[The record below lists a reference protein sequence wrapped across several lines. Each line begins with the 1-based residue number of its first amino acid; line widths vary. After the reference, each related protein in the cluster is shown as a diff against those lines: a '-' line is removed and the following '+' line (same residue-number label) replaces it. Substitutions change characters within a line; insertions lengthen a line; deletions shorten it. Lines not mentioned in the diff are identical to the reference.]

1 MKHIFLDTNILL
13 DVLAKRV
20 PFYEVAAELF
30 SLADK
35 GEIELFVSA
44 LSFAN
49 INYILTKMTSADIT
63 RTTLLKLKTLV
74 QIIPL
79 DEKAII
85 LSLNDK
91 SFPDFEDG
99 LQYYAA
105 ITINADAIITR
116 NLKDFINSTI
126 PAMNAKSFLAT
137 L

>member
-1 MKHIFLDTNILL
+1 MKQIFLDTNILL
-13 DVLAKRV
+13 DVLAKRI
-20 PFYEVAAELF
+20 PFYETAAELF

-35 GEIELFVSA
+35 GEIKLFVSA

-49 INYILTKMTSADIT
+49 INYILTKMTSTDTA

-74 QIIPL
+74 QIISL

-91 SFPDFEDG
+91 SFSDFEDG

-116 NLKDFINSTI
+116 NLKDFTNSTI